1 MTWLDLITIA
11 LFVLFGVV
19 ETKRGF
25 FPAAIDL
32 LAGVLGLTIAKAWAP
47 LLTSALGSESTA
59 FLVLF
64 AVVVVLTGVGSSLVD
79 AYTKWDIGAFDS
91 ALAGVLGVVVG
102 LVLAHGAYHAATVA
116 GGHVANVA
124 AGSLLTPEVYELRT
138 AHAIGDM
145 LRGLGGGQTVVE
157 KVREQ
162 QK

>member
-47 LLTSALGSESTA
+47 LLTSALGSDSTA

-79 AYTKWDIGAFDS
+79 A
-91 ALAGVLGVVVG
+91 
-102 LVLAHGAYHAATVA
+102 
-116 GGHVANVA
+116 
-124 AGSLLTPEVYELRT
+124 
-138 AHAIGDM
+138 
-145 LRGLGGGQTVVE
+145 
-157 KVREQ
+157 
-162 QK
+162 